1 MSTPFNDGGSAFP
14 RPGMSANWAE
24 GQFAQTGMTLRDY
37 FAGQA
42 LAGMLANKRVY
53 DFTELQV
60 VGDCYYY
67 ADIMLRRRVLRDNP
81 YRQSG
86 SATTAAPNNLPHA

>member
-1 MSTPFNDGGSAFP
+1 MSTFNDGGSAFP
-14 RPGMSANWAE
+14 HNELTSTGEIYHDHLGMS
-24 GQFAQTGMTLRDY
+24 LRDY

-42 LAGMLANKRVY
+42 LAGMLANKRVH